1 MLNRQKQAVN
11 IENIEPN
18 KLQDIFLSEEYFWLI
33 TALAAACAEE
43 ELEGYILPKG
53 LGTKEISE
61 MFNQMVRF
69 GMIEEERLDVVRKNA
84 WDKICTI
91 AAYSNTHPIFDK
103 KRTVAVSKAFIGYWL
118 IFQLIQS
125 QWQEKLNMSEL
136 SDTYN
141 FLDGLLFDG
150 AELEKI
156 EEKLSTQELLD
167 DDEEI
172 YLRSNWKRVRKFWEN
187 LYEEIFLRLL
197 QREETRGMIC

>member
-33 TALAAACAEE
+33 TALAASCAEE
-43 ELEGYILPKG
+43 ELQEYIPLQG
-53 LGTKEISE
+53 LSTKEISD

-69 GMIEEERLDVVRKNA
+69 GMIEEDRLDVVRKNA

-91 AAYSNTHPIFDK
+91 ACYSNTHPIFDK
-103 KRTVAVSKAFIGYWL
+103 KRTVAVSKAFVGYWL

-156 EEKLSTQELLD
+156 EEKLSAEELLD

-187 LYEEIFLRLL
+187 LYEEIFLRLI
-197 QREETRGMIC
+197 QCEETRGMIC